1 MMTKEQIAEILE
13 NFGRLLELK
22 GENPFKIRA
31 YSNAVRALETLG
43 EPLEKLVAEERLDEI
58 DGIGKAIAEK
68 VSTLVQTGSL
78 PQYDALRESFPPDIL
93 TLFEL
98 QGLGAKKIKII
109 HDALKISSISSL
121 KRACQDGRIAA
132 MPGFGEKT
140 AANILAAIEHR
151 KKNAG
156 SFLLGD
162 VAAIAQRL
170 LDDLRSHPE
179 ILHAEIA
186 GSYRRGKEIVRDLD
200 IIAATREPK
209 LVSEDF
215 AGHELVERVLAAG
228 ATKTSVILKNGL
240 QCDLRVVSGAEYP
253 FAIQYFTGSKEH
265 NVRLRSRALE
275 RGWSLNEYRFS
286 EAEGRKLAEPI
297 PEVREE
303 RDIYRAL
310 GLGFITPELREDR
323 GELAAAEAGRL
334 PKLIEWQNLRG
345 TFHNHTNASDGRA
358 TLEQMAQAAMELGL
372 EYLGIADHSKSSVQA
387 NGLDVKRLTEQRA
400 QIDLLNSGSQGIR
413 LFAGTEC
420 DILKDGS
427 LDFPDEVLAS
437 LDYVVASVHSVFTL
451 SEAEMTKRI
460 IKAISNPH
468 VTMLGHLT
476 GRLLATRE
484 PYKVDIPAIIEAA
497 AETGTIIEL
506 NANPRRLDMD
516 WRWWPLAREKG
527 VKCAI
532 NPDAHST
539 HGLQDLAFGVRVARK
554 GWLTRDDV
562 VNCLPLEEIGAV
574 LRAKSSA
581 RGGV

>member
-1 MMTKEQIAEILE
+1 MMSKEQIAEVLE

-22 GENPFKIRA
+22 GENPFKVRA
-31 YSNAVRALETLG
+31 YSNAVRALETLA
-43 EPLEKLVAEERLDEI
+43 EPLEKLVAEERLIEVE
-58 DGIGKAIAEK
+58 GIGKAIAEK
-68 VSTLVQTGSL
+68 ITTLVQTGHL
-78 PQYDALRESFPPDIL
+78 PQYDELRESFPADIL

-98 QGLGAKKIKII
+98 QGLGAKKIKVL
-109 HDALKISSISSL
+109 HDELKVTSITSL
-121 KRACQDGRIAA
+121 ERACKDGRVAA
-132 MPGFGEKT
+132 LPGFGEKT
-140 AANILAAIEHR
+140 ATNILAAIEHR
-151 KKNAG
+151 KKNVG
-156 SFLLGD
+156 TFLLGD
-162 VAAIAQRL
+162 AAPIAQRL

-179 ILHAEIA
+179 VLMADVA
-186 GSYRRGKEIVRDLD
+186 GSYRRGKEIVHDLD

-215 AGHELVERVLAAG
+215 AGHELVDRVIAAG
-228 ATKTSVILKNGL
+228 ATKTSVLLKNGL

-286 EAEGRKLAEPI
+286 EAEGRKLTDPI

-303 RDIYRAL
+303 GDIYRAL
-310 GLGFITPELREDR
+310 GLRFVPPELREDR
-323 GELAAAEAGRL
+323 GEFDAAETGKL

-345 TFHNHTNASDGRA
+345 TFHNHTVASDGRA
-358 TLEQMAQAAMELGL
+358 TLEQMAAAAMELGL
-372 EYLGIADHSKSSVQA
+372 EYLGIADHSKASYQA
-387 NGLDVKRLTEQRA
+387 NGLDAERLAEQRA
-400 QIDLLNSGSQGIR
+400 QVDLLNAGFENFR
-413 LFAGTEC
+413 LFAGSEC

-427 LDFPDEVLAS
+427 LDFPDDVLAT

-476 GRLLATRE
+476 GRLLTSRD
-484 PYKVDIPAIIEAA
+484 PYKVDVPAIIEAA

-516 WRWWPLAREKG
+516 WRWWPLAKEKG

-539 HGLQDLAFGVRVARK
+539 HGLQDLAFGVRLARK
-554 GWLTRDDV
+554 GWLTREDV
-562 VNCLPLEEIGAV
+562 VNCLPLAKISDFLASKRR
-574 LRAKSSA
+574 RA
-581 RGGV
+581 